1 MLKDCMHQ
9 ELLNDGFMRKEH
21 SVPGQWQDFF
31 DKTFSLDEQEGANK
45 VVCLSD
51 AVKHN
56 IRPGMTMYIGERA
69 NAFTAE
75 LIRQYYGTQPHF
87 TLVMLVVIEQAL
99 NLIHAGLAKKV
110 VAASCTE
117 FFPTTGPSPII
128 RDAFKKNR
136 LEIENW
142 SLCSLNQRLFAGALG
157 VPVMPTNSIVGS
169 TMAEENKDSFAQ
181 IANPFEKGQPVN
193 VLKALNPDVAL
204 IHGWAADPEG
214 NTILAPFASSGE
226 HSNGAKASKGGVL
239 VSVENIVSTQFI
251 REHSAL
257 VSIPGGIVNSVSLAP
272 FGAHPQAMIG
282 DYGVKGF
289 QCYVDDY
296 DFTRER
302 RLASATSQT
311 MDDWVKLWVL
321 GCPTHEDYLRKLGSK
336 RTATLIEKA
345 GKINWSDN
353 LDIES
358 ISYRPEYNSREMMVV
373 AAARK
378 TKELVL
384 LNGYDGVLSGLGT
397 SGLPGWM
404 AYHDLKR
411 DNHAVNLWLG
421 SGVYGFSPCPG
432 DPQLFS
438 LPTVLSGKMLTGG
451 LNSYG
456 VFICGNHRKKNMS
469 ILSAAQVDRE
479 GNLNSTRTSDTHFL
493 IGSGGGNDAANANE
507 VLVVIPLA
515 PHRFVRKVPYIT
527 CPGRNVTVIV
537 SDMGIMERI
546 DGEFTLT
553 TYFPDPSTHDSRMI
567 VSKIKEGC
575 GWDLKVSPQLT
586 EMPPPSLDELVILRA
601 FDPKGYFIKSD

>member
-1 MLKDCMHQ
+1 
-9 ELLNDGFMRKEH
+9 MRKEH
-21 SVPGQWQDFF
+21 GVHNKWQNFF
-31 DKTFSLDEQEGANK
+31 DKTFNLDKQEGINK
-45 VVCLSD
+45 VLCLSD

-56 IRPGMTMYIGERA
+56 IRPGMTLYIGERA

-99 NLIHAGLAKKV
+99 NLIHAGLAKKII
-110 VAASCTE
+110 AASCTE

-128 RDAFKKNR
+128 RNAFKQNA

-142 SLCSLNQRLFAGALG
+142 SLCSLNQRLLAGALG

-181 IANPFEKGQPVN
+181 IANPFEEGNKVN
-193 VLKALNPDVAL
+193 VVKALKPDVAL

-257 VSIPGGIVNSVSLAP
+257 VSIPGGIVNSISLAP

-282 DYGVKGF
+282 NYGVKEF

-296 DFTRER
+296 EFTRER
-302 RLASATSQT
+302 RLASAKAQE
-311 MDDWVKLWVL
+311 MEDWVKLWVL
-321 GCPTHEDYLRKLGSK
+321 GCATHEDYLKKLGSK
-336 RTATLIEKA
+336 RTSALIEKA
-345 GKINWSDN
+345 GKLNWSDN
-353 LDIES
+353 LDIAS
-358 ISYRPEYNSREMMVV
+358 LSYRPEYNSREMMVV

-384 LNGYDGVLSGLGT
+384 QKGYDGILSGLGT
-397 SGLPGWM
+397 SGLPGWI

-411 DNHAVNLWLG
+411 GNYSVNLWLG

-438 LPTVLSGKMLTGG
+438 LPTVLSGKMLTDG

-507 VLVVIPLA
+507 VLVVIPLS
-515 PHRFVRKVPYIT
+515 PSRFVRKVPYIT
-527 CPGRNVTVIV
+527 CPGHNVTVIV

-546 DGEFTLT
+546 GGEFTLT
-553 TYFPDPSTHDSRMI
+553 TYFPDPNIHDSGKI
-567 VSKIKEGC
+567 VNKIRESC
-575 GWDLKVSPQLT
+575 GWDLKISPQLVKA
-586 EMPPPSLDELVILRA
+586 PPPSLEELVMLRA
-601 FDPKGYFIKSD
+601 FDPKGYFINSD